1 MKVVDYH
8 DVALEPVNAE
18 GAEGAKIRWL
28 IAQGDGAPNFALR
41 MFEVEPGGH
50 TPHHTHAW
58 EHELYVLAG
67 TGKLV
72 TERGEFAF
80 KADDVMYVDPN
91 MKHSFHNTGEDTL
104 KFLCIIP
111 HEKPVV
117 KKTLNPF
124 AAGTANNCLEDRM
137 EEKHLRF
144 FKDLVSA
151 PSPSGF
157 EAPAQKVARSFMAPY
172 ADEIRSD
179 VNGNLIAVK
188 NGSGKLKVM
197 VVGHADE
204 IGFIINH
211 IDEQGYV
218 YVKTLGGFDVNLLPG
233 LRVDIYH
240 DGNLV
245 RGIIGRK
252 PIHMMR
258 GEEGSPKLKLEDLW
272 IDIGASSR
280 EDALKR
286 VAIGDIA
293 TYNSHFEM
301 LSEDLVVTKA
311 TDNKVGVYVAAR
323 VMQEL
328 AKKKLKA
335 NYYAVC
341 SVGEETTMKGAGT
354 SAFQIEP
361 DIAIAVDVT
370 FTSDIPGADKR
381 VFGDVAL
388 GKGPTL
394 SIGAALHPVIK
405 DRLIQAAEKLKLP
418 YQIEIAPGRTG
429 TDADAIHALRAGA
442 ATAVIGIPNRYMH
455 SPNEV
460 ISLSDLDNA
469 VKMTA
474 AFIAALDDKIVLTR

>member
-1 MKVVDYH
+1 
-8 DVALEPVNAE
+8 
-18 GAEGAKIRWL
+18 
-28 IAQGDGAPNFALR
+28 
-41 MFEVEPGGH
+41 
-50 TPHHTHAW
+50 
-58 EHELYVLAG
+58 
-67 TGKLV
+67 
-72 TERGEFAF
+72 
-80 KADDVMYVDPN
+80 
-91 MKHSFHNTGEDTL
+91 
-104 KFLCIIP
+104 
-111 HEKPVV
+111 
-117 KKTLNPF
+117 
-124 AAGTANNCLEDRM
+124 M

-394 SIGAALHPVIK
+394 SIGVALHPVIK

-460 ISLSDLDNA
+460 ISLSDLENA

>member
-1 MKVVDYH
+1 
-8 DVALEPVNAE
+8 
-18 GAEGAKIRWL
+18 
-28 IAQGDGAPNFALR
+28 
-41 MFEVEPGGH
+41 
-50 TPHHTHAW
+50 
-58 EHELYVLAG
+58 
-67 TGKLV
+67 
-72 TERGEFAF
+72 
-80 KADDVMYVDPN
+80 
-91 MKHSFHNTGEDTL
+91 
-104 KFLCIIP
+104 
-111 HEKPVV
+111 
-117 KKTLNPF
+117 
-124 AAGTANNCLEDRM
+124 M

-474 AFIAALDDKIVLTR
+474 AFIAALDDRIVLTR

>member
-1 MKVVDYH
+1 
-8 DVALEPVNAE
+8 
-18 GAEGAKIRWL
+18 
-28 IAQGDGAPNFALR
+28 
-41 MFEVEPGGH
+41 
-50 TPHHTHAW
+50 
-58 EHELYVLAG
+58 
-67 TGKLV
+67 
-72 TERGEFAF
+72 
-80 KADDVMYVDPN
+80 
-91 MKHSFHNTGEDTL
+91 
-104 KFLCIIP
+104 
-111 HEKPVV
+111 
-117 KKTLNPF
+117 
-124 AAGTANNCLEDRM
+124 
-137 EEKHLRF
+137 
-144 FKDLVSA
+144 
-151 PSPSGF
+151 
-157 EAPAQKVARSFMAPY
+157 MAPY

>member
-1 MKVVDYH
+1 
-8 DVALEPVNAE
+8 
-18 GAEGAKIRWL
+18 
-28 IAQGDGAPNFALR
+28 
-41 MFEVEPGGH
+41 
-50 TPHHTHAW
+50 
-58 EHELYVLAG
+58 
-67 TGKLV
+67 
-72 TERGEFAF
+72 
-80 KADDVMYVDPN
+80 
-91 MKHSFHNTGEDTL
+91 
-104 KFLCIIP
+104 
-111 HEKPVV
+111 
-117 KKTLNPF
+117 
-124 AAGTANNCLEDRM
+124 M

-240 DGNLV
+240 DGKVV

-272 IDIGASSR
+272 IDIGASSK

-286 VAIGDIA
+286 VSIGDIA

-301 LSEDLVVTKA
+301 LSDDLVVTKA

-460 ISLSDLDNA
+460 ISLSDLENA

>member
-1 MKVVDYH
+1 
-8 DVALEPVNAE
+8 
-18 GAEGAKIRWL
+18 
-28 IAQGDGAPNFALR
+28 
-41 MFEVEPGGH
+41 
-50 TPHHTHAW
+50 
-58 EHELYVLAG
+58 
-67 TGKLV
+67 
-72 TERGEFAF
+72 
-80 KADDVMYVDPN
+80 
-91 MKHSFHNTGEDTL
+91 
-104 KFLCIIP
+104 
-111 HEKPVV
+111 
-117 KKTLNPF
+117 
-124 AAGTANNCLEDRM
+124 M